1 MRSARAAAWPTSTR
15 KQARVG
21 TCSSSSSRPT
31 TRTSAASWW
40 RACAERRYGDEGR
53 SRAGAARAGQAPD
66 NAPARPVRG
75 RAGGLLRDPLRPGL
89 RAERRP
95 TGRDPARPFEGCLP
109 GSADHRLA
117 RRGRAP
123 EGVSGQ
129 LPWRRHAPP
138 PLSVPRPRHPGGRR
152 ERRAGGLGR
161 GRGRQA
167 HDRRQRDRGER
178 LMFTWYLV
186 FKFLHILAA
195 IVAVGLNITYG
206 VWSIRA
212 SNDPAQLGFALKG
225 VKFLDDRIANPA
237 YGVLLVTGLV
247 MVFMQWKITA
257 LWIVI
262 ALILFAAIV
271 VLGVAVYS
279 PLLKNQIRLVEAGQ
293 TYSPVYAPL
302 AGLRRRFGPGLG
314 IIVLVI
320 LVMMVF
326 KPSL

>member
-1 MRSARAAAWPTSTR
+1 
-15 KQARVG
+15 
-21 TCSSSSSRPT
+21 
-31 TRTSAASWW
+31 
-40 RACAERRYGDEGR
+40 
-53 SRAGAARAGQAPD
+53 
-66 NAPARPVRG
+66 
-75 RAGGLLRDPLRPGL
+75 
-89 RAERRP
+89 
-95 TGRDPARPFEGCLP
+95 
-109 GSADHRLA
+109 
-117 RRGRAP
+117 
-123 EGVSGQ
+123 
-129 LPWRRHAPP
+129 
-138 PLSVPRPRHPGGRR
+138 
-152 ERRAGGLGR
+152 
-161 GRGRQA
+161 
-167 HDRRQRDRGER
+167 
-178 LMFTWYLV
+178 MFTWYLV

-195 IVAVGLNITYG
+195 IVAVGSNITYG
-206 VWSIRA
+206 VWSVRA
-212 SNDPAQLGFALKG
+212 ANDPAHLGFALKG

-293 TYSPVYAPL
+293 TSSPEYSRL
-302 AGLRRRFGPGLG
+302 AGLSRRFGPGLG